1 MGAYAARHAVRNMSM
16 LCQTALV
23 LFGWFEQCYYQKAS
37 APLFYSPGYVLCVIK
52 CLSMI
57 PDAQCTVLWRLI
69 VSHCL
74 PGLLGLKTLV
84 VKMFSVT
91 LSMAGGLIAGK
102 EGPFI
107 HAGGIVGGGIA
118 GMGSRSG
125 WLSPVCHHDKWQH
138 CCTLSSIASW
148 SD

>member
-1 MGAYAARHAVRNMSM
+1 M

-23 LFGWFEQCYYQKAS
+23 LFGWFEQCCYQKAS

-52 CLSMI
+52 M
-57 PDAQCTVLWRLI
+57 PQYDPRCTVLWRLI

>member
-1 MGAYAARHAVRNMSM
+1 
-16 LCQTALV
+16 
-23 LFGWFEQCYYQKAS
+23 
-37 APLFYSPGYVLCVIK
+37 
-52 CLSMI
+52 
-57 PDAQCTVLWRLI
+57 
-69 VSHCL
+69 
-74 PGLLGLKTLV
+74 
-84 VKMFSVT
+84 MFSVT

-138 CCTLSSIASW
+138 CCTLSSIASR
-148 SD
+148 SDRAPCVTLVSALQHDPLQEAASVSMHCSIMTMAA